1 VKIEDT
7 EDIMVAF
14 KKLKREYAKSNLLA
28 ELPSNTWLLKLYREL
43 LKTGDIS
50 RSEFLESVLKKRG
63 VRSQSGIV
71 PIQVLT
77 KPFRC
82 PGKCIFCPNDATMP
96 KSYINTEPGAM
107 RALLNNFDPYK
118 QAYNRLLSLYLTGH
132 ATDKIEM
139 IVLWWTRDV
148 YPTDYK
154 RDFLK
159 WLYDACNTFE
169 LFMSKIDV
177 TENSKSVRY
186 TLADLWMEYPATIEE
201 SMKINETAEHRIIW
215 LTIETRPEYMT
226 DENCQMRR
234 SRWVTRL
241 EMGLQSMFDDV
252 LDANIRGHSVQQAR
266 EAVHKMR
273 QYGFKFSIHFMP
285 GLYGSTVEKD
295 IETFRLA
302 YNDPWL
308 KPDEIKFYPTS
319 VIPNTP
325 LYDLYKSGEYIPL
338 DSQTIM
344 DIIKIVERKYIPPY
358 TRIKRLIR
366 DIPETEIVAWSKITN
381 LRQLTEKA
389 MLDENRD
396 DASLRKL
403 MYDRLYPF
411 VTYCETMDEF
421 LRTIMASP
429 GKNQDH
435 PSDEILSS
443 FWENHL
449 SFWTQWRIQ
458 NTTNQH
464 LDATAMPQNNDLNDW
479 LITTYVIWK
488 VFDPTTIRNFVSLD
502 TRAREMRHRTEWIP
516 QFVNLVAR
524 QYASSMWQEFFVSF
538 EDELWYIYGFA
549 RLLLPDNDK
558 TIDRPG
564 LWKWTALIRE
574 LHVYG
579 QLKKIQLWDDL
590 VKAASTAQHKWF
602 GSQLMAVAEKISHQA
617 WYQRLSVISG
627 IGVKEYYKKLGYV
640 EEGTYVVKVI

>member
-1 VKIEDT
+1 MQSLEQLLQAIVKIEDT

-139 IVLWWTRDV
+139 IVLWWTWDV

-159 WLYDACNTFE
+159 GLYDACNTFE

-403 MYDRLYPF
+403 MYDRLYPS

-421 LRTIMASP
+421 LQTMQAFP
-429 GKNQDH
+429 GKNQAH

-443 FWENHL
+443 FWAK
-449 SFWTQWRIQ
+449 W
-458 NTTNQH
+458 
-464 LDATAMPQNNDLNDW
+464 NNS
-479 LITTYVIWK
+479 K
-488 VFDPTTIRNFVSLD
+488 
-502 TRAREMRHRTEWIP
+502 E
-516 QFVNLVAR
+516 
-524 QYASSMWQEFFVSF
+524 
-538 EDELWYIYGFA
+538 
-549 RLLLPDNDK
+549 
-558 TIDRPG
+558 
-564 LWKWTALIRE
+564 
-574 LHVYG
+574 
-579 QLKKIQLWDDL
+579 
-590 VKAASTAQHKWF
+590 
-602 GSQLMAVAEKISHQA
+602 SHQTTSN
-617 WYQRLSVISG
+617 SVVASETKQSIETHS
-627 IGVKEYYKKLGYV
+627 LPW
-640 EEGTYVVKVI
+640 